1 MTTMTTK
8 SNPMQKSEVRHKQW
22 EIADSLFSYLMTGS
36 ILFGQV
42 NEIIKTCGIDADGY
56 TVAKFLERAESMAHS
71 PFLIQRTCEQNVP
84 HRGLTYR
91 IKLKTRSPK
100 VFPNPF

>member
-1 MTTMTTK
+1 
-8 SNPMQKSEVRHKQW
+8 MQKSEVRHKQW
-22 EIADSLFSYLMTGS
+22 EIADSLFSYLKNGR

-42 NEIIKTCGIDADGY
+42 NEIIETCDINSDGY

-71 PFLIQRTCEQNVP
+71 PFLVKRTFDQKVT

-91 IKLKTRSPK
+91 IKLKGRYQT
-100 VFPNPF
+100 VFPSHSLIPQI